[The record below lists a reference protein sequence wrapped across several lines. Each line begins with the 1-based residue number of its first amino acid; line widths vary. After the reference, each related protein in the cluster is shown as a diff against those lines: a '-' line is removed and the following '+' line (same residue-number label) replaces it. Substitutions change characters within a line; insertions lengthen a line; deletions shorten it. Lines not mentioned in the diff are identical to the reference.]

1 MLKRLAIRSSLMG
14 TTSIDE
20 RGRVLIPRDVRK
32 EFGFAPDRP
41 VVWER
46 VEGGILLRPALPMK
60 EALRRLRGAIG
71 PDTRRGRMD
80 PLRLKD
86 MWTKDLPR

>member
-1 MLKRLAIRSSLMG
+1 MG

-20 RGRVLIPRDVRK
+20 RGRIVIPRDVR
-32 EFGFAPDRP
+32 EALGFSPERP

-60 EALRRLRGAIG
+60 EALRRLRGAI
-71 PDTRRGRMD
+71 PKRARGKRSD
-80 PLRLKD
+80 PLRLKEL
-86 MWTKDLPR
+86 WIERLPR